1 MKRNFSVRLSLVVVA
16 TLLVL
21 YLTTSLLLNPLPSYG
36 QRTVQYIVV
45 DPTTQSAL
53 WDRHLN
59 SWQNLQKLLNH
70 YGNQGWHFIPSKRTD
85 VLIFKRF

>member
-1 MKRNFSVRLSLVVVA
+1 MERDFSVRLSLVVVA

-21 YLTTSLLLNPLPSYG
+21 YLTTSLNPLPSYG
-36 QRTVQYIVV
+36 QGTVQYIVV

-53 WDRHLN
+53 YDRHLN

-70 YGNQGWHFIPSKRTD
+70 YGKQGWHFIPAERTD